1 MLGFPTNENIKKTFL
16 LAYPV
21 SLTYVSHMLTGLADN
36 IMVGKVGAVELAA
49 SSFANNVLVMPLVFG
64 LGMSFGLTPLIA
76 NAHGREDLHGVN
88 KYQQAGLA
96 LFTVLGCLMAFSM
109 VAFAPLIKY
118 LNQPEEI
125 VRLGLPYFKLLAWS
139 MIPFMIF
146 QSFKQF
152 SDGVSKTKLAM
163 YVSFGG
169 NFINIILNYLLIYGK
184 FGFPRLELMGAG
196 YATLIS
202 RILMAVTMG
211 ILVHGLK
218 SYKEFN
224 LDIASRKAM
233 SKFYFRELFNLGGPS
248 GLQMVFEAGAF
259 SISALMVG
267 TLGYQHLAAHQIAI
281 SLASLT
287 YVGAAGIGSAA
298 TIRVGNQVGAR
309 NFSIVRDVGY
319 TSIWLSGVYMGICGI
334 VLALLSGWLP
344 GLYVDDFEVIKMAS
358 ILIIISAAFQV
369 FDGVQVGAQGALR
382 GLPDVRVPTIYAAV
396 SYWLIGLPISYL
408 LGIYFS
414 MGVEGIWYGFIAGLG
429 VSAFLLTKRFKKKT
443 DSLILN

>member
-1 MLGFPTNENIKKTFL
+1 MLAFPTNENIKKTFL

-21 SLTYVSHMLTGLADN
+21 SLTYVSHMFTGLADN
-36 IMVGKVGAVELAA
+36 IMVGKIGAVELAA
-49 SSFANNVLVMPLVFG
+49 SAFANNVLVMPLVFG

-76 NAHGREDLHGVN
+76 NAHGRKDLKGVN

-96 LFTVLGCLMAFSM
+96 LFTVLGCLMAFTM
-109 VAFAPLIKY
+109 VALAPMIKY
-118 LNQPEEI
+118 LSQPEEI
-125 VRLGLPYFKLLAWS
+125 VTLGIPYFKLLAWS

-169 NFINIILNYLLIYGK
+169 NFLNIILNYLLIYGK
-184 FGFPRLELMGAG
+184 FGFPRLELIGAG

-202 RILMAVTMG
+202 RILMAVAMG
-211 ILVHGLK
+211 ILVHRLK
-218 SYKEFN
+218 SYNEFN
-224 LDIASRKAM
+224 LGLASRKAM

-259 SISALMVG
+259 SISAIMVG

-298 TIRVGNQVGAR
+298 TIRVGNQIGAKNFRVVREVG
-309 NFSIVRDVGY
+309 FG
-319 TSIWLSGVYMGICGI
+319 SIWISGIYMAICGI
-334 VLALLSGWLP
+334 SLALLSGLLP
-344 GLYVDDFEVIKMAS
+344 KFYVDEVEVIRMATV
-358 ILIIISAAFQV
+358 LIIISAVFQV
-369 FDGVQVGAQGALR
+369 FDGVQVAAQGALR
-382 GLPDVRVPTIYAAV
+382 GIPDVRVPTIYAAI
-396 SYWLIGLPISYL
+396 SYWIIGLPVSYL
-408 LGIYFS
+408 FGIYFS
-414 MGVEGIWYGFIAGLG
+414 FGVEGIWYGFIAGLG
-429 VSAFLLTKRFKKKT
+429 VSAILLTSRFGKK
-443 DSLILN
+443 SEGLVLN